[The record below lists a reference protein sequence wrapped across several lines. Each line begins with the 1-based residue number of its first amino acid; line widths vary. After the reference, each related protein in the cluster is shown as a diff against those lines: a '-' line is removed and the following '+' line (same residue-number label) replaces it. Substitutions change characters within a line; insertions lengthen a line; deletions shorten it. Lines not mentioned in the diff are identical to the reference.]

1 VLDNVLHCDF
11 NLTRFCIVILCM
23 KKLSFVQKS
32 NVTCPGSQW
41 VNRTLIFCFQIRSIS
56 SHRCFFMIQVSG
68 RFSVLDLLPATKD
81 FGFRPPFLSHCW
93 DFGCPRSHSSIPTS
107 HCPAWLLSIHLHF
120 LLIKCLYL
128 PLHDWSLPWT
138 FIFYFFIYSYVH
150 TLFGPFL
157 PPSPCPLP
165 LRSTLL
171 TSRQNLFC
179 PLLQFCWREN
189 ISNNKKGKAF
199 LLVEIRIAVQRDS

>member
-1 VLDNVLHCDF
+1 MHEEIE
-11 NLTRFCIVILCM
+11 FCSKEQCYLPRVTVSKQNTYFL
-23 KKLSFVQKS
+23 LSNSVYF
-32 NVTCPGSQW
+32 
-41 VNRTLIFCFQIRSIS
+41 LS
-56 SHRCFFMIQVSG
+56 SVFLYDLGRC
-68 RFSVLDLLPATKD
+68 SVLDLLPATKD

-138 FIFYFFIYSYVH
+138 FIFYFFIYSHVH

-199 LLVEIRIAVQRDS
+199 LLVEIRIAIQRDS